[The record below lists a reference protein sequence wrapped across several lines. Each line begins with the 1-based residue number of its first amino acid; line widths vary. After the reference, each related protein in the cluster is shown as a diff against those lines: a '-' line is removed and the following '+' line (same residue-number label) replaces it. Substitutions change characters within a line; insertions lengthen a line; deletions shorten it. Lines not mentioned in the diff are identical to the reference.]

1 MLENNIQQEIFI
13 WFNNNYCLKTHKN
26 RCVIFSV
33 PNDSINAIETKRKL
47 NTGLLKGASDL
58 IVILPNKILFIEVKT
73 EKGVQSDMQKDFEK
87 RVNTLGFDYYL
98 VRNLEQFKTL
108 IWQNIPNTQNIQ

>member
-58 IVILPNKILFIEVKT
+58 IVILPNKILFVEVKT

-98 VRNLEQFKTL
+98 VRNLDQFKTL
-108 IWQNIPNTQNIQ
+108 IWQNLPNAL

>member
-26 RCVIFSV
+26 RCIIFSV

-58 IVILPNKILFIEVKT
+58 IVILPNKILFVEVKT

-98 VRNLEQFKTL
+98 VRNLDQFKTL
-108 IWQNIPNTQNIQ
+108 IWQNLLTAQ